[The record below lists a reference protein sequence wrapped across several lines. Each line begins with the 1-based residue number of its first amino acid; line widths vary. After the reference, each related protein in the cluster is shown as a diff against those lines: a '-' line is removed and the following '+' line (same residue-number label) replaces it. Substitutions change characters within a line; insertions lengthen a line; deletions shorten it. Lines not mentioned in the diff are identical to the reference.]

1 MQCLLGMV
9 AWFGLAF
16 SVAARAQGDPPP
28 PATGR
33 VEGLV
38 VDALAQPIAA
48 ADVWLVDR
56 ANQRGPST
64 KTDGSGMFVL
74 SKLPLPENGYW
85 RVRATAPGRIEAD
98 DWARPS
104 QGVGTAR
111 LQLFDAARLTGQ
123 IVDHE
128 AKPVAGA
135 EVMVSFNRSRAA
147 RTRCVATTD
156 AEGKFA
162 LDAVPVGYLDVR
174 ATAPGF
180 ECAASEVHVTGKA
193 EGEPPLRVALT
204 PGTGLDLE
212 VEVTGLSAEEAQKA
226 TVSLLPYIDGSL
238 QDLPPSLLR
247 GTLDGAGKWRVRGL
261 PKAEYKVSVTSPGAS
276 FEPREVTMYAQFR
289 GTRILGAPPPATD
302 VSIARFRAHRNQSV
316 LLRGRLLDEAEKGIA
331 GETVVA
337 RASNGGR
344 EAVALTDKEGVF
356 SLQSPLAPGVD
367 CVFFLRNSEWITVQA
382 PPANDPNLDRRDLLW
397 HRAKVDPKEEL
408 VLRAKRPALVRG
420 RLVDGEGQPVRWTAV
435 QLEESLSQRM
445 PIWMTWA
452 RATSAR
458 DGTLTFRV
466 PKIDDPVRVLVEG
479 PSGTAVSRE
488 VELRW
493 GETCSVGDIVM
504 APAAAVAGTV
514 RDEQQKPLAG
524 ARVWLRD
531 WDMGAGRQKSGSVV
545 ETITDRQGRYR
556 FVGVP
561 PGGAYLQVALRGERM
576 LHKAVEPF
584 EVKSG
589 EQLQFDLVCPER

>member
-1 MQCLLGMV
+1 MKCLQGVL
-9 AWFGLAF
+9 AWFCLGLA
-16 SVAARAQGDPPP
+16 VAPRTQGDHAP

-33 VEGLV
+33 IEGLV

-56 ANQRGPST
+56 EGQRGPST
-64 KTDGSGMFVL
+64 KTDGSGLFML
-74 SKLPLPENGYW
+74 PKLPLPENGYW
-85 RVRATAPGRIEAD
+85 RVRATAPGYIEVDAS
-98 DWARPS
+98 ARAS

-123 IVDHE
+123 IVDQD

-135 EVMVSFNRSRAA
+135 EVVVSFNRSRAA

-162 LDAVPVGYLDVR
+162 LDKAPVGYLNVR
-174 ATAPGF
+174 AIAPGF
-180 ECAASEVHVTGKA
+180 ECTASEVHVTGKA
-193 EGEPPLRVALT
+193 EGEPPLRVVLT

-226 TVSLLPYIDGSL
+226 TVSLLPYLDGSL

-247 GTLDGAGKWRVRGL
+247 GALDGSGKWRVRGL
-261 PKAEYKVSVTSPGAS
+261 PKAEYKVSVSAPDAS
-276 FEPREVTMYAQFR
+276 FEPREVTMYPQFR
-289 GTRILGAPPPATD
+289 GARLIAPPAPPTE
-302 VSIARFRAHRNQSV
+302 VPIARFRAHRNQSV
-316 LLRGRLLDEAEKGIA
+316 MLRGRLLDEAEKGIE
-331 GETVVA
+331 GETIVA

-344 EAVALTDKEGVF
+344 EAVASTDKDGAF
-356 SLQSPLAPGVD
+356 TLQSPLAPGVD
-367 CVFFLRNSEWITVQA
+367 CVFFLRNSEWITTQA
-382 PPANDPNLDRRDLLW
+382 PPADVPHFDRRDLLW
-397 HRAKVDPKEEL
+397 HRAKVDPNTEL

-420 RLVDGEGQPVRWTAV
+420 RLVDGEGRPVRWMAV
-435 QLEESLSQRM
+435 QLEESRGSRL
-445 PIWMTWA
+445 PTWMTWT
-452 RATSAR
+452 RAISAR
-458 DGTLTFRV
+458 DGTFTFRV
-466 PKIDDPVRVLVEG
+466 PELGDPVRVLIEG
-479 PSGTAVSRE
+479 PAGTAVSGE

-493 GETCSVGDIVM
+493 GKTSTVGDLVM
-504 APAAAVAGTV
+504 TPAAAIAGTV
-514 RDEQQKPLAG
+514 RDAQQQPVAG

-531 WDMGAGRQKSGSVV
+531 WDMGTGQQKSGSVV

-561 PGGAYLQVALRGERM
+561 PGGAYLQLALRDERM
-576 LHKAVEPF
+576 LDKAVEPF

-589 EQLQFDLVCPER
+589 EQLQFDLVCPDR